1 MNRFNTMNAFFW
13 LILLSV
19 TWSSIGLCANS
30 ANHFS
35 ELPSPENF
43 SLEKFEN
50 ISLNLELVINQ
61 RATGLVAKVERVG
74 DQFFLLREDLISV
87 GVTATS
93 LPGTEERLEVTSIPG
108 VNVRYLQSSLQL
120 AIDVPPNWLPMQSL
134 SAQDMGRFSPA
145 QFGRGGLLNYNV
157 FGVYEN
163 ESRQKEVSINHE
175 VRAFS
180 EFGVFSTTGIFK
192 SNFHRDVQS
201 QQSSQYTRFDTSYEY
216 VNQEKRI
223 RMEVGDYIVRPLSW
237 SQPVRLAG
245 IQLSHDFSMRPD
257 VVTTPLPAFYGEVTA
272 PTTLDL
278 FINGFKT
285 DSMNVGPGPF
295 IINDIPMLSGA
306 GEATVI
312 ATDAQGKQ
320 TVMTSPFFLS
330 SDLLKTGFT
339 SYSASIGAIRENFGN
354 ASNDYGDGG
363 VVTALRHGMTDWLTL
378 EAQAEAK
385 DDLIV
390 AGLGFV
396 TNAFN
401 LGTVDASFRVSNFQ
415 DQSTSYALGYSYQS
429 RLFSFAARTQVEQ
442 ADFYTLSHLP
452 NYEMLDEGKDASLA
466 SRHLS
471 QINMGVRLGDWGS
484 LSGGYFDIQQSDSD
498 SRTLNLTYSYAL
510 PFNINMSLSY
520 NHSIGGQSVTL
531 AQFSLPF
538 SSLGGSSGL
547 TLKREDDGDVRGRV
561 GYSRLAPI
569 RGGWGVN
576 LAHDI
581 NEHPENRKQADL
593 TYRASWAQFRAGLNG
608 TSGDYDYFA
617 EMAGSV
623 STLDG
628 EIFPANEVYD
638 SFAVVSTSGFEGIP
652 VKYENQ
658 IVGVTDDEGYLLV
671 PWATAYY
678 TAKYEID
685 PLNLPANAA
694 FSATEQFASI
704 HSGYGYLLEFPIELQ
719 IALSMTV
726 VDENHLFLPI
736 GTYGCSETGL
746 TSQIGWDGFTY
757 FEGVDP
763 GRYIQFYPQGQPPCK
778 VFIEGLYQRDSQK
791 IQTLPEQVCIKAEE
805 ETAL

>member
-13 LILLSV
+13 LVLLSV

-87 GVTATS
+87 GVTAKS

-120 AIDVPPNWLPMQSL
+120 TIDVPPNWLPMQSL
-134 SAQDMGRFSPA
+134 SAQDMGRFSPPA

-306 GEATVI
+306 GGEATVI

-390 AGLGFV
+390 AGGLGFV

-538 SSLGGSSGL
+538 SSLGG
-547 TLKREDDGDVRGRV
+547 EVRG
-561 GYSRLAPI
+561 G
-569 RGGWGVN
+569 
-576 LAHDI
+576 
-581 NEHPENRKQADL
+581 
-593 TYRASWAQFRAGLNG
+593 
-608 TSGDYDYFA
+608 
-617 EMAGSV
+617 
-623 STLDG
+623 
-628 EIFPANEVYD
+628 
-638 SFAVVSTSGFEGIP
+638 
-652 VKYENQ
+652 
-658 IVGVTDDEGYLLV
+658 
-671 PWATAYY
+671 
-678 TAKYEID
+678 
-685 PLNLPANAA
+685 
-694 FSATEQFASI
+694 
-704 HSGYGYLLEFPIELQ
+704 
-719 IALSMTV
+719 
-726 VDENHLFLPI
+726 
-736 GTYGCSETGL
+736 
-746 TSQIGWDGFTY
+746 
-757 FEGVDP
+757 
-763 GRYIQFYPQGQPPCK
+763 
-778 VFIEGLYQRDSQK
+778 
-791 IQTLPEQVCIKAEE
+791 
-805 ETAL
+805 